1 MRRLDAMMNSTL
13 FLLILFSTALSA
25 LAQICLKYGMSR
37 TAVVDA
43 LLSGGLANV
52 ALAILLN
59 AWILGGLLLYGTS
72 AISWLFV
79 LAKVEVSYAYPFV
92 ALGFILTM
100 ILGKVLLGDELSLM
114 RVLGTCV
121 VVAGLVIVTH
131 S

>member
-1 MRRLDAMMNSTL
+1 MMNSTV
-13 FLLILFSTALSA
+13 FLLILCSTALSA
-25 LAQICLKYGMSR
+25 FAQICLKYGMSHV
-37 TAVVDA
+37 TVVDA
-43 LLSGGLANV
+43 IQSGDSTKV
-52 ALAILLN
+52 AFAILLN
-59 AWILGGLLLYGTS
+59 TSIMGGLLLYGAS

-100 ILGKVLLGDELSLM
+100 ILGKVLLGDELSLA

-121 VVAGLVIVTH
+121 VVAGLAIVTH

>member
-1 MRRLDAMMNSTL
+1 MHKLGVITDPIIFS
-13 FLLILFSTALSA
+13 LILFSTALSA

-37 TAVVDA
+37 ASVANA
-43 LLSGGLANV
+43 LQTGDPFTIV
-52 ALAILLN
+52 MAILLN
-59 AWILGGLLLYGTS
+59 IWVLGGLLLYGTS

-92 ALGFILTM
+92 AIGFILTM
-100 ILGKVLLGDELSLM
+100 ILGKLLLGDALSLT
-114 RVLGTCV
+114 RVVGTLV